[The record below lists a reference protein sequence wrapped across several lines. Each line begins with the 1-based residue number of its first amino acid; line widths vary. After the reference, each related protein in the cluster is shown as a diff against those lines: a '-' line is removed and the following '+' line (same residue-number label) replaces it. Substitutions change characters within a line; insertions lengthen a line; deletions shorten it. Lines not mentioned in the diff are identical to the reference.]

1 MDDSLNSSLGYAGCA
16 VWAGVSA
23 CVCSWS
29 LKRAEVDSSV
39 ISLSIHRKIT
49 LMLLLLIY
57 FHGKYG
63 KKPKKLS
70 SSPWQ
75 FMIKNNARWQ
85 SHNLMLYVIYEY
97 FFHFSLFVKIWSGAQ
112 VFTWRSQAATINHL
126 SHWPQ
131 PPYCMC
137 VVLWFLSLR
146 HFKMTHRCKMQHD
159 INTLIGDLGGCMSEH

>member
-1 MDDSLNSSLGYAGCA
+1 MYLLSPIGHPL
-16 VWAGVSA
+16 
-23 CVCSWS
+23 SWIWDILRRLIIS
-29 LKRAEVDSSV
+29 VGSGWQLKQQPV